1 VCGRQTRKKKDSE
14 RERERGREKVR
25 ERVSERE
32 KERKKERERERNRGG
47 ERARK
52 RRLKQRWCSTHNL
65 SWRPESHKDKHN
77 ASALPTFDRTSSI
90 STGIF
95 LATTSFA
102 VTFLKINSAVPLS
115 VTVCHSLSSR
125 LVRPYS
131 PRGDSAIH
139 QRSKICLVSALTK
152 VSCPCALDPLH

>member
-115 VTVCHSLSSR
+115 VTVCHL
-125 LVRPYS
+125 
-131 PRGDSAIH
+131 
-139 QRSKICLVSALTK
+139 LT
-152 VSCPCALDPLH
+152 PCASSSTLFTSFRLCDTPKKQNLLGERSDKGVLPTCP